1 VYSDFEFVSDFEFR
15 ISIFG
20 DFMGQIL
27 GLKFRDQGQIY
38 YFLAAPFVVG
48 EGDMVLVKTEE
59 GLGLGKVVLVR
70 EDVPEGFD
78 PEQLKSIYRIATPED
93 VLSDQENKELAGKA
107 FSHCRECI
115 RKRELEM
122 KLVDVEVYFDRS
134 KMIFY
139 FTAPGRIDFRELV
152 KDLVRAYRTRI
163 ELRQIGV
170 RHETQMLGGLGNCG
184 QVCCCRRYLRKFEPV
199 TIKMA
204 KDQNLFLNPTKISG
218 VCGRLL
224 CCLSFEEQ
232 NYSEF
237 KKRCPKIGKSFSTSL
252 GRGRVLRA
260 NIFRD
265 SLIVQFESGEERE
278 VSMEEW
284 ASIRVREGEEPEQ
297 PSLSVPVRTERQT
310 RPEQPARTDR
320 QDRQE
325 PVRTEPP
332 ARVETAPAQAKPA
345 PDKESAATEQPEQ
358 KGTTQA
364 AGGEKKPRGKS
375 KRGRSRG
382 RGRRKPRQKNEE

>member
-1 VYSDFEFVSDFEFR
+1 VYSDFEFVSDFDIR

-107 FSHCRECI
+107 FTYCRECI

-297 PSLSVPVRTERQT
+297 PYPSVPARSERQT
-310 RPEQPARTDR
+310 RPEPA
-320 QDRQE
+320 
-325 PVRTEPP
+325 RTEPP
-332 ARVETAPAQAKPA
+332 ARTQTAPAQAKPA
-345 PDKESAATEQPEQ
+345 PEKESAGTDQPEQ
-358 KGTTQA
+358 KGTAQT
-364 AGGEKKPRGKS
+364 AGSGKKPGKS
-375 KRGRSRG
+375 KRGRGRG
-382 RGRRKPRQKNEE
+382 RGRRKPRQKNED

>member
-1 VYSDFEFVSDFEFR
+1 
-15 ISIFG
+15 
-20 DFMGQIL
+20 MGQIL

-48 EGDMVLVKTEE
+48 EGDLVLVKTDE
-59 GLGLGKVVLVR
+59 GLGLGKVVIVR
-70 EDVPEGFD
+70 EDVPEGID
-78 PEQLKSIYRIATPED
+78 PAQLKSIYRVATPED
-93 VLSDQENKELAGKA
+93 VDSDQENKDLAKKA
-107 FSHCRECI
+107 FAYCRECI
-115 RKRELEM
+115 RKRELDM

-224 CCLSFEEQ
+224 CCLSYEEQ

-260 NIFRD
+260 NLFRD
-265 SLIVQFESGEERE
+265 TLFVQFESGEERE

-284 ASIRVREGEEPEQ
+284 DSIRAREGEEHEPHAHEAAPEHVQ
-297 PSLSVPVRTERQT
+297 RPPQERPRAKGQ
-310 RPEQPARTDR
+310 QPAESGSPKGAGSGIPQQRAE
-320 QDRQE
+320 E
-325 PVRTEPP
+325 PKGP
-332 ARVETAPAQAKPA
+332 QG
-345 PDKESAATEQPEQ
+345 EQGE
-358 KGTTQA
+358 GD
-364 AGGEKKPRGKS
+364 EKKQKSKSRRGRGRGK
-375 KRGRSRG
+375 
-382 RGRRKPRQKNEE
+382 GRRKPRSNQEE

>member
-1 VYSDFEFVSDFEFR
+1 
-15 ISIFG
+15 
-20 DFMGQIL
+20 MGQIL

-48 EGDMVLVKTEE
+48 EGEMVLVKTDE

-70 EDVPEGFD
+70 EDVPEGLD
-78 PEQLKSIYRIATPED
+78 PELLKSIYRIATPED
-93 VLSDQENKELAGKA
+93 VLSDKENKELAGNA
-107 FSHCRECI
+107 FTYCRECI
-115 RKRELEM
+115 RKRELDM

-232 NYSEF
+232 NYVEF

-252 GRGRVLRA
+252 GRARVLRA
-260 NIFRD
+260 NLFRD
-265 SLIVQFESGEERE
+265 SLVVQFESGEERE
-278 VSMEEW
+278 VSLEEW
-284 ASIRVREGEEPEQ
+284 ASIRIREGEE
-297 PSLSVPVRTERQT
+297 TEHPQ
-310 RPEQPARTDR
+310 
-320 QDRQE
+320 
-325 PVRTEPP
+325 TEPALP
-332 ARVETAPAQAKPA
+332 EPQTKPTQTKPTQAKPAQAKPSQAKAA
-345 PDKESAATEQPEQ
+345 PEMEPAAQV
-358 KGTTQA
+358 QA
-364 AGGEKKPRGKS
+364 ETGEHPAKAEGVETGEEKKSRSRS
-375 KRGRSRG
+375 KRSRGRG
-382 RGRRKPRQKNEE
+382 RGRRKPRQKKDE